1 MGFRSLF
8 IVGFGQM
15 GKSIA
20 NTLRI
25 NNFHGKIMASSRTK
39 IENCDFID
47 GEFDCNDVRNDY
59 NNSIFFLCTP
69 PNDTPKIACKILEIT
84 KNFEDCIV
92 SDVCS
97 IKNRV
102 ADINGKNFISIHPM
116 DSGNSNELRKYF
128 FKKRILNY
136 IITDNL
142 TNINANLLER
152 YNDFL
157 HDFLN
162 CENIKITAK
171 KHDKTVALISHLQNL
186 ILASYY
192 DDFSKIDN
200 QMWREIFYQK
210 QKNIKYFLSIFLE
223 KIRKNIY
230 NHSLAEAIVL
240 TIEMLMTE
248 EKIDIKPELF
258 NPSLIMVL
266 ELTKG
271 SKNKIKNDMNYEKF
285 VKNMHN
291 FYASLIGMKM

>member
-1 MGFRSLF
+1 MGFRSVF

-25 NNFHGKIMASSRTK
+25 NNFNGKIMASSRTK

-59 NNSIFFLCTP
+59 NNSIFFLCIP

-92 SDVCS
+92 SYVCS
-97 IKNRV
+97 VKNRV
-102 ADINGKNFISIHPM
+102 ADVNGKNFISIHPM

-136 IITDNL
+136 VITNNIN
-142 TNINANLLER
+142 NINANLLER

-162 CENIKITAK
+162 CKNLKITAK

-192 DDFSKIDN
+192 DDFLRIDN
-200 QMWREIFYQK
+200 QMWREIFYQN

-223 KIRKNIY
+223 KIRKNID

-258 NPSLIMVL
+258 NPSLTIVFR
-266 ELTKG
+266 LTEN
-271 SKNKIKNDMNYEKF
+271 SKNKIKNDMSYEKF

-291 FYASLIGMKM
+291 FYAGLIGMKM

>member
-1 MGFRSLF
+1 MGFRSVS

-25 NNFHGKIMASSRTK
+25 NNFNGKIMASSRTK

-47 GEFDCNDVRNDY
+47 GEFDYNDVRNDY
-59 NNSIFFLCTP
+59 NNSIFFLCIP

-92 SDVCS
+92 SYVCS
-97 IKNRV
+97 VKNRV
-102 ADINGKNFISIHPM
+102 ADVNGKNFISIHPM

-136 IITDNL
+136 VITNNIN
-142 TNINANLLER
+142 NINANLLER

-162 CENIKITAK
+162 CKNLKITAK

-192 DDFSKIDN
+192 DDFLRIDN
-200 QMWREIFYQK
+200 QMWREIY
-210 QKNIKYFLSIFLE
+210 ID
-223 KIRKNIY
+223 

-258 NPSLIMVL
+258 NPSLTIVFR
-266 ELTKG
+266 LTEN
-271 SKNKIKNDMNYEKF
+271 SKNKIKNDMSYEKF

-291 FYASLIGMKM
+291 FYAGLIGMKM